1 MTPEPC
7 SRCEAPT
14 VAFTVPAELREHV
27 DDVMAASI
35 CTDCL
40 LLEPQDEPEATASPE
55 DAEFGTLP
63 FPDGEGGV
71 ATAIAV
77 GLLES
82 LALNRPAIEA
92 CLEYAEGQGADV
104 FLALDRLA
112 EADVNPSFDPARRKA
127 QLENLL

>member
-1 MTPEPC
+1 MTAVPC

-14 VAFTVPAELREHV
+14 VAFAVPTSLREHV
-27 DDVMAASI
+27 DGATTASI

-40 LLEPQDEPEATASPE
+40 LLEPLDDT
-55 DAEFGTLP
+55 DAAAPPDDADFGPLP
-63 FPDGEGGV
+63 FPDGEGG
-71 ATAIAV
+71 AASALAV
-77 GLLES
+77 GLLDS

-92 CLEYAEGQGADV
+92 CLEYAERNGADV

-112 EADVNPSFDPARRKA
+112 AADVNPTFDPARRKA